1 MSAVQRVAIAGGGV
15 AGTAVAIILAEKGI
29 EVDVFEAK
37 PSLDALGSGITLQGN
52 ALRVLRQLGVWDA
65 VKAQS
70 YTFDMLGL
78 RAPDPDATL
87 IAAFPDQ
94 RTGGPDLPATA
105 GMYRPDLARILVE
118 RATALGARVHFGA
131 KVTGLESTENGVDV
145 TVDGAEGGHYD
156 LLIGADGLHSGVRS
170 LLGIELEP
178 RRIGAG
184 IWRAFVDRPES
195 VTHTDLYYGGPSLI
209 AGYCPTGEDSM
220 YAYIVEREQDRSG
233 MTPEQGV
240 ETMMQL
246 AAAYHG
252 PWDDVRA
259 NLTTSS
265 RVNYT
270 WFTEHVVDGQWNRGP
285 VVLIGDAAHSCPPTI
300 AQGAAQALEDAAV
313 LGELLLSSDSLNDV
327 WAPFHERR
335 VARATAVVEASTQ
348 LVTWLLENNRDG
360 DIPGLMGRISALV
373 SVPA

>member
-1 MSAVQRVAIAGGGV
+1 MSAVQRVAIAGGGF
-15 AGTAVAIILAEKGI
+15 AGAAAAIILAESGVD
-29 EVDVFEAK
+29 VDVFEEK
-37 PSLDALGSGITLQGN
+37 PSLSALGSGITLQGN

-65 VKAQS
+65 VRRQS
-70 YTFDMLGL
+70 YSFDMLGL
-78 RAPDPDATL
+78 RAPDPAATL
-87 IAAFPDQ
+87 IAEFPDQ

-105 GMYRPDLARILVE
+105 GMYRPDLARILID
-118 RATALGARVHFGA
+118 RATAVGANVQFGA
-131 KVTGLESTENGVDV
+131 KVTAFEASSDGV
-145 TVDGAEGGHYD
+145 TVTLDGADGGHYD
-156 LLIGADGLHSGVRS
+156 LLIGADGIHSGVRS
-170 LLGIELEP
+170 LMGIALQP
-178 RRIGAG
+178 RHIGAG
-184 IWRAFVDRPES
+184 IWRAFVDRPAS
-195 VTHTDLYYGGPSLI
+195 VTHTDLFYGGPSLI

-233 MTPEQGV
+233 VTPEEGV
-240 ETMMQL
+240 AIMKEL
-246 AAAYHG
+246 ASAYHG

-270 WFTEHVVDGQWNRGP
+270 WFTEHVVDGAWNRGP

-313 LGELLLSSDSLNDV
+313 LSELLLSTTTLGHV

-335 VARATAVVEASTQ
+335 VERATAVVKASTQ

-360 DIPGLMGRISALV
+360 DIPGLMNGIAAMV

>member
-1 MSAVQRVAIAGGGV
+1 MSAVQRVAIAGGGI
-15 AGTAVAIILAEKGI
+15 AGTAAAIILAEAGV
-29 EVDVFEAK
+29 EVDVFEEK
-37 PSLDALGSGITLQGN
+37 PSLNALGSGITLQGN
-52 ALRVLRQLGVWDA
+52 ALRVLGQLGVWDA
-65 VKAQS
+65 VKEQS
-70 YTFDMLGL
+70 YGFDMLGL
-78 RAPDPDATL
+78 RAPDPAATV
-87 IAAFPDQ
+87 IAQFPDQ
-94 RTGGPDLPATA
+94 RTGGADLPAAA
-105 GMYRPDLARILVE
+105 GMYRPDLARILIE
-118 RATALGARVHFGA
+118 RATAVGARVNFGA
-131 KVTGLESTENGVDV
+131 KVTGFSAAVDGV
-145 TVDGAEGGHYD
+145 TIAVDGAEGGHYD
-156 LLIGADGLHSGVRS
+156 VLIGADGIHSGVRS
-170 LLGIELEP
+170 LMGIQIEP

-184 IWRAFVDRPES
+184 IWRAFVDRPAS

-233 MTPEQGV
+233 LTPEEGV
-240 ETMMQL
+240 ATMMQL
-246 AAAYHG
+246 AEAYHG

-270 WFTEHVVDGQWNRGP
+270 WFTEHVVEGTWNRGP

-313 LGELLLSSDSLNDV
+313 LGELLLASDALEAV
-327 WAPFHERR
+327 WPAFHERR
-335 VARATAVVEASTQ
+335 VARATEVVNASTQ
-348 LVTWLLENNRDG
+348 VVTWLLENNRDG